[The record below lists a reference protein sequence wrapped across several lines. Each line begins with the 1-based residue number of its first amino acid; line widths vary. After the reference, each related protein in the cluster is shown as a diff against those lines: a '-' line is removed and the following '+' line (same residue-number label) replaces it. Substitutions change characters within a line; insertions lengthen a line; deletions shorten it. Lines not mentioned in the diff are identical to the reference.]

1 MVIRMENVT
10 LDMLYD
16 ELKKIEQ
23 SVHRVDQ
30 KIENFM
36 GFEKV
41 SKKEVKRLDAISKET
56 RKSSKTLDQLANELG
71 VKLDG

>member
-1 MVIRMENVT
+1 
-10 LDMLYD
+10 MLYD

-23 SVHRVDQ
+23 SVYRVDQ

-41 SKKEVKRLDAISKET
+41 SKKELKNLNTISKET
-56 RKSSKTLDQLANELG
+56 RKSSKTVSQLANELG
-71 VKLDG
+71 VKLDE